1 MPDVACASSNHPF
14 SASAFADT
22 RARETDA
29 NCNGSAAVQVQ
40 ARNEDARVDNC
51 RRIPFVPT
59 SCERSFVWLDAKRNL
74 GAKSRGVES
83 KSTGASPKPT
93 PKDIFHGVL
102 VDIADKK

>member
-51 RRIPFVPT
+51 RRIPFVQ
-59 SCERSFVWLDAKRNL
+59 VV
-74 GAKSRGVES
+74 RGVLSGWMPRE
-83 KSTGASPKPT
+83 T
-93 PKDIFHGVL
+93 
-102 VDIADKK
+102 